1 MNTHTSIAAI
11 GFAVLAS
18 LTSSPAALAADPGA
32 PASKAQLE
40 AIYKAEWER
49 WLREDPTLA
58 TNIGDTRYNDRWP
71 DLSLAAIERSDAA
84 DRAALDKLKQIDLSG
99 LSAADKMTYDIVK
112 LQFEDR
118 TSAKRF
124 KPYVY
129 AIGHQGILQGTPSPQ
144 TASELDQ
151 IAPFTSV
158 HDYEDWIARLD
169 SFGSY
174 VDQVI
179 ALLDIGIREKRTQP
193 CAITARIAPQFDAQ
207 RVSMPTASPFFEAL
221 NHMPASF
228 SDKDRQRLRSA
239 ASQAIATRVLP
250 AMARLEKFF
259 NGRYAPACR
268 PSPGISSTPDGAAFY
283 QNRIAYFTTTDM
295 TPEAIHALG
304 LAEVARIHGEMD
316 KVIAAVGFKG
326 SFQEFSHFLRT
337 DPQFF
342 YKDPNDL
349 LHAYMVIAKSI
360 DPNLLKLFGT
370 LPRTPYGVRPIP
382 DTSAPSAT
390 TAYYQQ
396 PANDGSRAGY
406 FFVNLYRPDS
416 RPKWEMETLT
426 SHEAVPG
433 HHLQIALQI
442 EQGADLPMIR
452 RMAQFTAFVEGW
464 GLYSESLGYDLGL
477 YTDPYQKF
485 GQLTYDMWRAVRLVV
500 DTGIHSMGWTRQ
512 QAIDYFAANAPKAQL
527 DIENEIDRY
536 ISWPGQ
542 ALAYKIGQRKIME
555 MRDLARQ
562 RLGERF
568 DIRQFHDLILGTG
581 PVPLDMLQRNV
592 ENWIATKAAH

>member
-1 MNTHTSIAAI
+1 M
-11 GFAVLAS
+11 LAQ
-18 LTSSPAALAADPGA
+18 LTGAPSALAAGPGVSDA
-32 PASKAQLE
+32 KAQLE

-58 TNIGDTRYNDRWP
+58 TNIGDPRYNDRWP

-84 DRAALDKLKQIDLSG
+84 DRAALDKLNHIDISG
-99 LSAADKMTYDIVK
+99 LAPADRMTYDIVK
-112 LQFEDR
+112 LQFADR
-118 TSAKRF
+118 TAAMRF
-124 KPYVY
+124 KPYLY

-151 IAPFTSV
+151 IAPFNSV

-169 SFGSY
+169 SFGPY

-179 ALLDIGIREKRTQP
+179 ALLDIGVREKRTQP

-207 RVSMPTASPFFEAL
+207 RVSNPTASPFFGAL
-221 NHMPASF
+221 DHMPAGF
-228 SDKDRQRLRSA
+228 SDADRQRLRAA
-239 ASQAIATRVLP
+239 ASQAIATHVLP

-259 NGRYAPACR
+259 KSRYVPACR
-268 PSPGISSTPDGAAFY
+268 PSPGISSTPDGTAFY

-304 LAEVARIHGEMD
+304 VAEVARIHGEMD

-326 SFQEFSHFLRT
+326 SFQDFCYFLRT

-342 YKDPNDL
+342 YKDPTDL
-349 LHAYMVIAKSI
+349 LHAYMVISKSI

-452 RMAQFTAFVEGW
+452 RMAEFTAYVEGW
-464 GLYSESLGYDLGL
+464 ALYSESLGYELGL

-512 QAIDYFAANAPKAQL
+512 QAIDYFAANAPKAHL

-581 PVPLDMLQRNV
+581 PVPLYMLQRNV
-592 ENWIATKAAH
+592 ETWIATKAAH